1 MSQIENVKLINRRLI
16 ADERG
21 WFLKA
26 ITGLEDGIQGHV
38 GEVYLTMGRPGQ
50 SKGGHYHPK
59 AVEWFMLIC
68 GNATLLLED
77 IETHEQRGIP
87 MSLKTAQMV
96 FIPNNVAH
104 TVVNSGE
111 ADFVLLAYTD
121 RQYDPAD
128 TIPYEIKL

>member
-1 MSQIENVKLINRRLI
+1 MSQIENVKVINRRLI
-16 ADERG
+16 VDERG

-59 AVEWFMLIC
+59 AVEWFTVI
-68 GNATLLLED
+68 GGKATLFLED
-77 IETHEQRGIP
+77 IETREQRKIP
-87 MSLKTAQMV
+87 MSLETAQTV

-104 TVVNSGE
+104 TVANAGDG
-111 ADFVLLAYTD
+111 DFVLLAYTD

-128 TIPYEIKL
+128 TIPYEI